1 MISIITVNFH
11 SQSWS
16 DLQEKMIKKYSVLPY
31 ERIVIDN
38 SGTNLGHGKAL
49 DIGIKKAKYKYII
62 TLDIDCVPSKLGW
75 DKDLLEEYERSNVKI
90 MAGEGSELKPIRPCI
105 LFGEKEYLENLSF
118 EAVMVKDDF
127 ALDVGIFLYFKTLH
141 SGYKVTKLPVGEKA
155 FTNTWCD
162 TYYLNGKAIA
172 SHHWYGTRFEASKH
186 DKIDNRTREDYFN
199 SKKIFF
205 FKANLDL

>member
-75 DKDLLEEYERSNVKI
+75 D
-90 MAGEGSELKPIRPCI
+90 
-105 LFGEKEYLENLSF
+105 
-118 EAVMVKDDF
+118 
-127 ALDVGIFLYFKTLH
+127 
-141 SGYKVTKLPVGEKA
+141 
-155 FTNTWCD
+155 
-162 TYYLNGKAIA
+162 
-172 SHHWYGTRFEASKH
+172 
-186 DKIDNRTREDYFN
+186 
-199 SKKIFF
+199 
-205 FKANLDL
+205 